1 MGEIVP
7 VLRGYIQGLRTRSP
21 RGIVTPGL
29 AVLAAGLTGIFR
41 CVERQQD
48 LDARMPEFIG
58 LILLA
63 GNLHAIGVFLVERYS
78 LCNAP
83 PLPLLVSGGLLC
95 APDGPTPP
103 PTSERSV
110 SPTMRSP
117 S

>member
-1 MGEIVP
+1 MKGFNEGSQWGRVP

-21 RGIVTPGL
+21 RGIVTLGL

-63 GNLHAIGVFLVERYS
+63 GVPYLVGVFWVVRYP
-78 LCNAP
+78 LLTPRP
-83 PLPLLVSGGLLC
+83 PL
-95 APDGPTPP
+95 TPP
-103 PTSERSV
+103 P
-110 SPTMRSP
+110 PNFC
-117 S
+117 